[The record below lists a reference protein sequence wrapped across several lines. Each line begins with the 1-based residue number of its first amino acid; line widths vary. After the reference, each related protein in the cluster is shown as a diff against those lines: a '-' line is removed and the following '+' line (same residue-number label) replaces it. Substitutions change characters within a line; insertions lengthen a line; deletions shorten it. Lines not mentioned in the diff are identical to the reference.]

1 MDIGINAQQLRKDW
15 ESLHAI
21 PEIGFKEYKT
31 SAYLKERLREMGYQ
45 VTPIAGTGLLARLDG
60 DEPGALV
67 GLRADMDALQFH
79 NEDGSTEM
87 IHACGHDAH
96 CSMVLAA
103 GELAVKRGLKKG
115 TLYLLF
121 QPAEETICGASRVI
135 KDGGLPHFDALFGI
149 HLRPRVEIP
158 LGTATAELLH
168 QATLPMTVTFLGRES
183 HAARPQSGINALS
196 AAADCIAAVDALRLD
211 TAYSYSAKATNCTCY
226 DNSHNVIPARCT
238 VQLDLR
244 AQTNAL
250 AKELVSRVHEIAE
263 SSARKVGCTTA
274 FSQIWGYAAEYDPR
288 LVRVC
293 ERAITE
299 TLGSVEPPLH
309 TLGSEDFHAY
319 HMEYGIPVAYMGLG
333 ADVMPGLHARNMHF
347 DHSCMVPGA
356 EILFRCV
363 SQLLEFKEKQ

>member
-60 DEPGALV
+60 DEPGALA

-149 HLRPRVEIP
+149 HLRPRV
-158 LGTATAELLH
+158 
-168 QATLPMTVTFLGRES
+168 
-183 HAARPQSGINALS
+183 
-196 AAADCIAAVDALRLD
+196 
-211 TAYSYSAKATNCTCY
+211 
-226 DNSHNVIPARCT
+226 
-238 VQLDLR
+238 
-244 AQTNAL
+244 
-250 AKELVSRVHEIAE
+250 
-263 SSARKVGCTTA
+263 
-274 FSQIWGYAAEYDPR
+274 
-288 LVRVC
+288 
-293 ERAITE
+293 
-299 TLGSVEPPLH
+299 
-309 TLGSEDFHAY
+309 
-319 HMEYGIPVAYMGLG
+319 
-333 ADVMPGLHARNMHF
+333 
-347 DHSCMVPGA
+347 
-356 EILFRCV
+356 
-363 SQLLEFKEKQ
+363 